1 MQAKCNCAIC
11 TSSREYPKYL
21 QTGSVWS
28 DVLVRLMIV
37 GLSVGTMYLLFLAA
51 WTWPIFGV
59 VAGFI
64 IIGAILLACID
75 R

>member
-1 MQAKCNCAIC
+1 
-11 TSSREYPKYL
+11 
-21 QTGSVWS
+21 VWS